1 MKIWDAFG
9 ELILEIMKK
18 DHNKCS
24 ILRWKHPCAG
34 FVTIIIKLSLVKL
47 FSLEASSFS
56 FSSHRRF
63 KIRLLYS
70 IYFLKTKI

>member
-34 FVTIIIKLSLVKL
+34 FVTIIIKLRLNYFLSKLQPLV
-47 FSLEASSFS
+47 SQA
-56 FSSHRRF
+56 RRV

>member
-34 FVTIIIKLSLVKL
+34 FVTIIIKL
-47 FSLEASSFS
+47 
-56 FSSHRRF
+56 
-63 KIRLLYS
+63 RLN
-70 IYFLKTKI
+70 YFLSKLQALVSQAIEDLRFGFYILFIF